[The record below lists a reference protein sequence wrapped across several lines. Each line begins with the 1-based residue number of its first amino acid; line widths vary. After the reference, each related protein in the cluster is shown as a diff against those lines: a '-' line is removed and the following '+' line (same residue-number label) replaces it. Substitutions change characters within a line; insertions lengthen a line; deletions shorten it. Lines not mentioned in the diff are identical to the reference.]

1 MEQHDA
7 EMPQHPSGESDEEDT
22 CGPPRK
28 RARPATLVQPMIT
41 TLLVASARNDAVEI
55 GALETD
61 KRLKQTPLFDVPAA
75 TQDDGVVATIY
86 SWTFD
91 PPFDHALKGCSYF
104 GQTKQTIEVR
114 TRQHK
119 CDSIRDTKELGLHAL
134 WKLYPRED
142 HWVIQ
147 VLETRRFETDVDA
160 LAWMNEEEMRL
171 IETHGGVLRDMDK
184 KLRQTLNLTRG
195 GQGDPRVV
203 LGAITALSRRR
214 LSTKVWPKMKKYYED
229 NKHLRIR
236 QDDPELGSVV
246 ESIRQKRC
254 YLQHADFKAWLDERG
269 FIYDMNR
276 AHLELDVWPKF
287 KDYYENNK
295 HLRIRQDDELGSVV
309 NGIRTKGYHL
319 QHADFKAWL
328 DERGFIYDM
337 NRAHLELDVWPK
349 FKDYYENNTH
359 LRIRTDDPEL
369 GSHVDHIRQKR
380 CFLQY
385 ADFKA
390 WLDKRGF
397 IYDERRAHLELDV
410 WPKLKDYYA
419 NNKHL
424 RIRTDDP
431 ELGNVVNG
439 IRTKGY
445 FLQYAEFAMW
455 LWCARFKMHARNG
468 QKNRERW
475 TQVFDALSF

>member
-41 TLLVASARNDAVEI
+41 TLLVASARNDAVDI

-287 KDYYENNK
+287 KDYYENN
-295 HLRIRQDDELGSVV
+295 
-309 NGIRTKGYHL
+309 
-319 QHADFKAWL
+319 
-328 DERGFIYDM
+328 
-337 NRAHLELDVWPK
+337 
-349 FKDYYENNTH
+349 TH